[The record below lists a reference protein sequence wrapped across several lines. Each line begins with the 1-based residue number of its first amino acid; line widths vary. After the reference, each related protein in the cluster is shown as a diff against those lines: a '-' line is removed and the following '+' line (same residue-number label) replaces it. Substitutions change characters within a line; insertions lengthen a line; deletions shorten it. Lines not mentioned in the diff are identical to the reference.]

1 MLIQMPFFNR
11 RNSRKWKRYKKRTRY
26 GTIAV
31 RTTTDVFAIK
41 CVLSGRKPL
50 VVYTNP
56 TSHCHDDACIVF
68 LFQALEK
75 EIFELSEENARLQ
88 KSAQRLEESVLQYV
102 SPL

>member
-1 MLIQMPFFNR
+1 M
-11 RNSRKWKRYKKRTRY
+11 
-26 GTIAV
+26 V
-31 RTTTDVFAIK
+31 
-41 CVLSGRKPL
+41 C
-50 VVYTNP
+50 TNP